1 MKTEK
6 EGDLFQDIPV
16 ENRAQALK
24 DNAYKSEEMTI
35 NRPYTP
41 EQLTQFK
48 DELSSQMIALN
59 EHEVALDKI
68 KKEYK
73 AKMKPYELEKKKLL
87 KSLKLKHEESFE
99 EVYLMDDQEKGT
111 VFIYDVTGKFLQS
124 RKLYPDE
131 RQTKMRAI
139 ESTGTND

>member
-16 ENRAQALK
+16 EQRAQALK
-24 DNAYKSEEMTI
+24 DHAYASEEMTI

-41 EQLTQFK
+41 EQLVEFK
-48 DELSSQMIALN
+48 DQLSKEMIALN
-59 EHEVALDKI
+59 EHEIELKKI
-68 KKEYK
+68 KDEYK
-73 AKMKPYELEKKKLL
+73 AKMKPYELEKRKLL

-99 EVYLMDDQEKGT
+99 EVYLLDDQEKGT
-111 VFIYDVTGKFLQS
+111 MCIYDAEGKFLQS

-131 RQTKMRAI
+131 RQTKMKTL
-139 ESTGTND
+139 TGTND